1 MRQSTILWTILLVL
15 GGGWFAIRATT
26 GEMAKVYVQESA
38 PEEGSS
44 RTWTKYQIVDPA
56 RRDDSDVSL
65 SLAHTIG
72 VWVSALLTLCVFSF
86 LWGDNIFYK
95 FAEALFVGV
104 SAAYLMVVG
113 FWTGIVQNLFGKLVP
128 SLMRDQLGWLPGL
141 PKTQEPDYIYLV
153 PLLLSFL
160 MLMRLS
166 PKGGWISRW
175 PLAFFIGA
183 TAGVRLLGFFESD
196 FLRQIQNTLLPLVV
210 LEADGTFDFWGS
222 TQNITIV
229 IGVLASLV
237 YFFFSVEH
245 TGGVGKVSRLGI
257 WFLMITFGANF
268 GYTVMGRIALLAQ
281 RLEFLF
287 DDWMWII
294 DPLGKRIGL

>member
-1 MRQSTILWTILLVL
+1 MK
-15 GGGWFAIRATT
+15 AT
-26 GEMAKVYVQESA
+26 G
-38 PEEGSS
+38 
-44 RTWTKYQIVDPA
+44 RTWTNYQLVDPLQRGEA
-56 RRDDSDVSL
+56 DVNL
-65 SLAHTIG
+65 SLAHTVG
-72 VWVSALLTLCVFSF
+72 VWVSALLTLCIFSF
-86 LWGDNIFYK
+86 LWGDNFFYK

-104 SAAYLMVVG
+104 SAAYLMAVG
-113 FWTGIVQNLFGKLVP
+113 FWTGIVQNLFGKLAP

-141 PKTQEPDYIYLV
+141 PETQEPQYIYIV
-153 PLLLSFL
+153 PLILSFL

-196 FLRQIQNTLLPLVV
+196 FVRQIQNTLLPLVV
-210 LEADGTFDFWGS
+210 LEAEGNFDFWAS
-222 TQNITIV
+222 LQNVTIV
-229 IGVLASLV
+229 VGVFASLV

-245 TGGVGKVSRLGI
+245 TGFVGKVSRLGI

-281 RLEFLF
+281 RLEFLL
-287 DDWMWII
+287 DDWLWLI
-294 DPLGKRIGL
+294 DPLNKRIGL